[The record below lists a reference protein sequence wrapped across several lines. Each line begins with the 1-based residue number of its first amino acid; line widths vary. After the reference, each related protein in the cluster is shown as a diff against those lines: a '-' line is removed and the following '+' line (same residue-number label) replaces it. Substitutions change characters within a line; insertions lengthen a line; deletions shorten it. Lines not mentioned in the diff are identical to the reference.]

1 MQLRIEDA
9 LKTLPEVALV
19 FSKNGNADLGTDP
32 MPPNASD
39 TYVIPKPESEWPT
52 GVHSKADILARIEAK
67 MKPLIGNRTEIQQPI
82 QMRFNELIAG
92 VRSDVAV
99 KLYGDDLDQMTA
111 QAQRIAATLWAIPG
125 AADVS
130 AEQTDGAPTAGS
142 RMCRP
147 KRYTSPA
154 ADRAC
159 RSCPAPRSRTRLD
172 HGRAR

>member
-1 MQLRIEDA
+1 MQLDIENA

-39 TYVIPKPESEWPT
+39 TYVIPKPEKEWPAE
-52 GVHSKADILARIEAK
+52 VKSKEDILRRIEER

-99 KLYGDDLDQMTA
+99 KLRSEERRVGKEC
-111 QAQRIAATLWAIPG
+111 
-125 AADVS
+125 VS
-130 AEQTDGAPTAGS
+130 
-142 RMCRP
+142 
-147 KRYTSPA
+147 K
-154 ADRAC
+154 C
-159 RSCPAPRSRTRLD
+159 RSRWWPY
-172 HGRAR
+172 H